1 MYITHTPTVSRQ
13 PPVVKTFLTMLKIRQ
28 TFLCTYLTGCIFCNS
43 TDNPLNS
50 FNPHFQFHGLSPRRR
65 GFVEADGSASV
76 GHVHPSAWLGIP
88 VKWNSNAALT
98 VM

>member
-1 MYITHTPTVSRQ
+1 M
-13 PPVVKTFLTMLKIRQ
+13 
-28 TFLCTYLTGCIFCNS
+28 CTYLTGCIFCNS

-65 GFVEADGSASV
+65 GFIEADGSASV
-76 GHVHPSAWLGIP
+76 GHVHPTAWLGIP
-88 VKWNSNAALT
+88 VKWNSNVALT

>member
-1 MYITHTPTVSRQ
+1 
-13 PPVVKTFLTMLKIRQ
+13 MLKIRQ
-28 TFLCTYLTGCIFCNS
+28 AFQSTYLTGCIFCNS

-50 FNPHFQFHGLSPRRR
+50 FNPHFQFHGLSPRRS

-88 VKWNSNAALT
+88 VKWNSNAAFT
-98 VM
+98 VMWHLHEATVIITST